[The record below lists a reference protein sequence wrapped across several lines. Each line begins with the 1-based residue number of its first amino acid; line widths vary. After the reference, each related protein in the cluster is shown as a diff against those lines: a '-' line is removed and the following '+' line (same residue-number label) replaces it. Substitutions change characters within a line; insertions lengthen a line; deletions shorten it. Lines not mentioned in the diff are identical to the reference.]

1 MFCNARK
8 GSVSPPPS
16 LALPSPA
23 LKAELSTLRRSGTFY
38 FALTRTL
45 RATLRGRP
53 LMRVAAK
60 APSDTAS
67 RVRFALTQAA
77 LGVE

>member
-38 FALTRTL
+38 FALTEISYGCKIGRE
-45 RATLRGRP
+45 RGS
-53 LMRVAAK
+53 A
-60 APSDTAS
+60 
-67 RVRFALTQAA
+67 
-77 LGVE
+77 G